1 MTRDQAASISLV
13 AAAFVAAMACDQ
25 EPGVRTDECF
35 LPVPDVPSEDCTPED
50 EKRFVD
56 GVMRRHYLFDDQL
69 PELDLASFETAEGVL
84 RALIEDVVPRDR
96 FSFVASRSGER
107 QFYEEGKVLGLGF
120 NTRFVGDD
128 LLLAQVYGSQGGE
141 PPSPASEAG
150 LERGDRLLAIGG
162 RTIEALIED
171 DELGAA
177 FGPNEPG
184 VEVDLR
190 VGTTEGSTRT
200 VTVVRDFFVFDPVP
214 VVDVFERNGRRIGY
228 VMLRSFVE
236 PASQP
241 LDRAFER
248 FRDEAVDDLVLDLR
262 YNSGGLLSVAQ
273 TLADLVAGVVADD
286 EVIWRRVFNEDNADC
301 EDVRRFAARA
311 ESLGELDR
319 VVALTLGGTASAS
332 EQVISGL
339 RPWVETLTVG
349 GVTFGKP
356 VGQFGFSFCEDRVLR
371 PVTFQT
377 VNANGDGDYFDGISP
392 DCGAAELVD
401 GEFGDPSENVLAAAL
416 VRLVTGACDE
426 SKAGRALGKTSV
438 TDRTLRFPG
447 RPHGAELIF

>member
-1 MTRDQAASISLV
+1 MV
-13 AAAFVAAMACDQ
+13 AGCDR
-25 EPGVRTDECF
+25 EPGIQTDECF

-56 GVMRRHYLFDDQL
+56 GVMRRHYLFNDQL
-69 PELDLASFETAEGVL
+69 PELDLASFETADDVL
-84 RALIEDVVPRDR
+84 RALVEDVVPRDR
-96 FSFVASRSGER
+96 FSFVASRSSEQ

-128 LLLAQVYGSQGGE
+128 LLLSQVYGSQGEE

-150 LERGDRLLAIGG
+150 LERGDRISAIGG
-162 RTIEALIED
+162 RTVEELIEAG
-171 DELGAA
+171 ELGSA

-184 VEVDLR
+184 SEVDLR
-190 VGTTEGSTRT
+190 VRTTEGSTRT

-214 VVDVFERNGRRIGY
+214 VVDVFERDGRSIGY

-241 LDRAFER
+241 LVRAFER
-248 FRDEAVDDLVLDLR
+248 FRDEEVDDLVLDLR

-273 TLADLVAGVVADD
+273 ALADLVAGAIADD
-286 EVIWRRVFNEDNADC
+286 EILWRRVFNAQNADC
-301 EDVRRFAARA
+301 EEVRRFSARA
-311 ESLGELDR
+311 ESLGDLER
-319 VVALTLGGTASAS
+319 VAALTLGGTASAS

-377 VNANGDGDYFDGISP
+377 VNADGDGDYFEGVSP

-401 GEFGDPSENVLAAAL
+401 GELGDPAENMLAAAL
-416 VRLVTGACDE
+416 VRLSTGACDA
-426 SKAGRALGKTSV
+426 SKAGRAGGKARV
-438 TDRTLRFPG
+438 TDRTLRYPG
-447 RPHGAELIF
+447 RPPGAELIF